1 MRSAAKTKYRTH
13 STPTGTGDTKPS
25 LTRSDPSI
33 LAYRNRI
40 GLYNAAMLASCV
52 PARADHIGSLLRPKK
67 LREAFRKHAAGELAE
82 GDFTAAQDEA
92 IRDVVHLQED
102 CGLQVVTDGEFRRI
116 SYWEKFVRLT
126 AGLEVRNAVFK
137 FHDQAGHE
145 SDFTAPYVHSK
156 VSRRAPITVD
166 EFRFVK
172 QHSGRMGK
180 ITMPAPSTM
189 HFYRFT
195 DWGERS
201 AYRDAAAFFADLG
214 KVYQA
219 EIAELG
225 AAGCRYVQLDE
236 VAVAI
241 LCDPTA
247 REKVK
252 AAGEDPDRLVD
263 LYIDAINQAVKSR
276 PKGMA
281 VGVHVCR
288 GNYKGMYLSEG
299 GYDSVA
305 EKFFA
310 RTNVDHFLL
319 EFDTPRAGSFAP
331 LRFVP
336 KEKGVVLGL
345 VSSKTP
351 QLEKVDELHRR
362 ADEAAKY
369 VDAERLA
376 ISPQCGF
383 ASTMGGNP
391 VTEADERAKLRLC
404 VDAANAIWS

>member
-1 MRSAAKTKYRTH
+1 M
-13 STPTGTGDTKPS
+13 TPPF
-25 LTRSDPSI
+25 
-33 LAYRNRI
+33 
-40 GLYNAAMLASCV
+40 
-52 PARADHIGSLLRPKK
+52 RADHIGSLLRPKK
-67 LREAFRKHAAGELAE
+67 LREAFRNLSGDELRAV
-82 GDFTAAQDEA
+82 QDEC
-92 IRDVVHLQED
+92 IREVVKLQKD
-102 CGLQVVTDGEFRRI
+102 CGLEVVTDGEFRRI

-126 AGLEVRNAVFK
+126 RGLEVRDAVFT
-137 FHDQAGHE
+137 FHDAEGHE
-145 SDFTAPYVHSK
+145 SKFTAPYVSGK
-156 VSRRAPITVD
+156 IARAEPITLD
-166 EFRFVK
+166 ELGF
-172 QHSGRMGK
+172 GNTK

-189 HFYRFT
+189 HFYRFN
-195 DWGERS
+195 DWGS
-201 AYRDAAAFFADLG
+201 AYRDPDAFFADLG

-219 EIAELG
+219 EIADL
-225 AAGCRYVQLDE
+225 AKAGCRYVQLDE

-241 LCDPTA
+241 LCDPAA
-247 REKVK
+247 RAKVK

-263 LYIDAINQAVKSR
+263 LYIGAINQAVKGR
-276 PKGMA
+276 PAGMT

-310 RTNVDHFLL
+310 RTEVDHFLL
-319 EFDTPRAGSFAP
+319 EFDTPRAGGFAP

-336 KEKGVVLGL
+336 KGKGVVLGL

-351 QLEKVDELHRR
+351 QLESMDVLRKR
-362 ADEAAKY
+362 ADEAARY
-369 VDAERLA
+369 VDSKNLA

-404 VDAANAIWS
+404 VDAAQAIWGR

>member
-1 MRSAAKTKYRTH
+1 M
-13 STPTGTGDTKPS
+13 
-25 LTRSDPSI
+25 
-33 LAYRNRI
+33 
-40 GLYNAAMLASCV
+40 MLD
-52 PARADHIGSLLRPKK
+52 RADHIGSLLRPTK
-67 LREAFRKHAAGELAE
+67 LREAFRAHSEKRIGGEEL
-82 GDFTAAQDEA
+82 GAAQDAA
-92 IRDVVHLQED
+92 IREVIRLQED

-126 AGLEVRNAVFK
+126 AGLEVRNAVFR
-137 FHDQAGHE
+137 FHDQEGHE
-145 SDFTAPYVHSK
+145 SDFTAPYVRSK
-156 VSRRAPITVD
+156 VSRRAPIALD
-166 EFRFVK
+166 EFRFVNG
-172 QHSGRMGK
+172 HSSRMGK

-201 AYRDAAAFFADLG
+201 VYRDAAAFFADLG
-214 KVYQA
+214 KIYQA

-241 LCDPTA
+241 LCDPAA

-252 AAGEDPDRLVD
+252 AAGEDPDRLID
-263 LYIDAINQAVKSR
+263 LYVDAINAAVANR
-276 PKGMA
+276 PAG
-281 VGVHVCR
+281 VTIGVHVCR
-288 GNYKGMYLSEG
+288 GNYKGMYLSQG

-305 EKFFA
+305 EKFFG

-319 EFDTPRAGSFAP
+319 EFDTPRAGGFAP

-336 KEKGVVLGL
+336 RDKGVVLGL
-345 VSSKTP
+345 VSSKMP
-351 QLEKVDELHRR
+351 KLETVDELRRR

-369 VDAERLA
+369 VDGSRLA

-391 VTEADERAKLRLC
+391 VTEADERAKLKLC
-404 VDAANAIWS
+404 VDAAQAIWS

>member
-1 MRSAAKTKYRTH
+1 MTL
-13 STPTGTGDTKPS
+13 P
-25 LTRSDPSI
+25 
-33 LAYRNRI
+33 
-40 GLYNAAMLASCV
+40 C
-52 PARADHIGSLLRPKK
+52 RADHIGSLLRPKK
-67 LREAFRKHAAGELAE
+67 LRDAFRTLQGEALR
-82 GDFTAAQDEA
+82 AAQDEA
-92 IRDVVHLQED
+92 IREVVRLQRD
-102 CGLQVVTDGEFRRI
+102 CGLEVVTDGEFRRI

-126 AGLEVRNAVFK
+126 KGLEVRDAVFT
-137 FHDQAGHE
+137 FHDAEGHE
-145 SDFTAPYVHSK
+145 SKFTAPYVSGK
-156 VSRRAPITVD
+156 VSRSGPITLD
-166 EFRFVK
+166 ELGF
-172 QHSGRMGK
+172 GNTK

-195 DWGERS
+195 DWGN
-201 AYRDAAAFFADLG
+201 AYDQAEAFFRDLG

-219 EIAELG
+219 EIADLSR
-225 AAGCRYVQLDE
+225 AGCKYVQIDE

-241 LCDPTA
+241 LCDPAA
-247 REKVK
+247 RAKVK
-252 AAGEDPDRLVD
+252 AAGEDPDRLVE
-263 LYIDAINQAVKSR
+263 LYIDAINQAVKGR
-276 PKGMA
+276 PKGMT

-305 EKFFA
+305 EKFFS

-319 EFDTPRAGSFAP
+319 EFDTPRAGGFAP

-336 KEKGVVLGL
+336 KGKGVVLGL

-351 QLEKVDELHRR
+351 ELESMDLLRTR
-362 ADEAAKY
+362 ADEAARY
-369 VDAERLA
+369 AGDLA

-404 VDAANAIWS
+404 VDAARAIWGK